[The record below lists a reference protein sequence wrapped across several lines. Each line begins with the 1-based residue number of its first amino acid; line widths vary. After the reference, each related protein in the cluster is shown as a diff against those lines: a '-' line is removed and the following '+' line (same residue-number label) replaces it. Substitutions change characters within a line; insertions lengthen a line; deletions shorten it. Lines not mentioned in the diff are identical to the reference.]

1 MSGKTL
7 ELTEEL
13 DLEWVKLIQEARS
26 LGLSTEEVREFLQSS
41 YAIELEA

>member
-26 LGLSTEEVREFLQSS
+26 LGLSTEEVREFLLSS
-41 YAIELEA
+41 SIYKLEV